1 VVTEGGVLARLGH
14 LHGALHEW
22 DNSTPKKLIDM
33 LLEQEEVRWL
43 QSFNRNT
50 SFSITL
56 LQLIEK
62 ELCKKT
68 KNNDDDDD

>member
-1 VVTEGGVLARLGH
+1 MVE
-14 LHGALHEW
+14 
-22 DNSTPKKLIDM
+22 LIDM

-68 KNNDDDDD
+68 KNNDDDDDD